1 MTVHLRSV
9 YVLAAKHLYS
19 IEVMSFSASIQTTV
33 NLPIVRQL
41 GTLQKKHRSFIEIEI
56 GSVPAVIQSESIPRF

>member
-1 MTVHLRSV
+1 M
-9 YVLAAKHLYS
+9 YILAAKHLNT

-41 GTLQKKHRSFIEIEI
+41 GTRDKLQKMYDPSLKFKL
-56 GSVPAVIQSESIPRF
+56 VPYQ